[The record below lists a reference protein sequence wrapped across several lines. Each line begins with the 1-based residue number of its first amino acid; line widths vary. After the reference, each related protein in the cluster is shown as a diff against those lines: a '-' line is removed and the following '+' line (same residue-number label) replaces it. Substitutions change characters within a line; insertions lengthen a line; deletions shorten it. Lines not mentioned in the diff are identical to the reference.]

1 MSKEKQ
7 ASFAMGL
14 VLGIA
19 FLGFSRSIG
28 WSLNRAFSFRLLS
41 SYTNISFLIGVV
53 LAMEGLLG
61 MIVPPLVGWYSDRV
75 FTRMGRRKPFIL
87 IGGLLAGISIY
98 LVYFFYSI
106 GLPLF
111 AIGFML
117 SFFYFSMHLYT
128 APYRA
133 LMPDLIETGHR
144 GTASGIIT
152 MFEVIGSLT
161 GFIAGAYLWSINESY
176 PFIMGAFLIP
186 LASIVTYML
195 IGERELE
202 EKKKKTVIKEGII
215 DYAKRMFGEKDTVKF
230 YTAQTLWWMGFEFIG
245 IFFVGIMAQAILGA
259 PTDEN
264 IDKITVTAVYLM
276 GLFNIAAIFTAIPGG
291 LIYDKIGKKR
301 AMLFGIIIF
310 GVSIFAG
317 LLVKTVLTAVIILI
331 IAGLGWGIVL
341 SSSFPVI
348 GDLLTKYQ
356 REEFNG
362 RYYGLFEVSRS
373 FPILLGGFGGGAIV
387 SLMNNNYVILF
398 PIAGISVLISI
409 PIVLSMHMLED

>member
-1 MSKEKQ
+1 
-7 ASFAMGL
+7 
-14 VLGIA
+14 
-19 FLGFSRSIG
+19 
-28 WSLNRAFSFRLLS
+28 
-41 SYTNISFLIGVV
+41 VV
-53 LAMEGLLG
+53 
-61 MIVPPLVGWYSDRV
+61 
-75 FTRMGRRKPFIL
+75 
-87 IGGLLAGISIY
+87 IY
-98 LVYFFYSI
+98 N
-106 GLPLF
+106 P
-111 AIGFML
+111 
-117 SFFYFSMHLYT
+117 
-128 APYRA
+128 
-133 LMPDLIETGHR
+133 
-144 GTASGIIT
+144 
-152 MFEVIGSLT
+152 
-161 GFIAGAYLWSINESY
+161 W
-176 PFIMGAFLIP
+176 
-186 LASIVTYML
+186 
-195 IGERELE
+195 
-202 EKKKKTVIKEGII
+202 KKKKTVIKEGII

-230 YTAQTLWWMGFEFIG
+230 YTAQTLWWMGFEFISM
-245 IFFVGIMAQAILGA
+245 FFVGIMAQAILGA

-301 AMLFGIIIF
+301 AMLLGIIIF
-310 GVSIFAG
+310 GASIFAG

-362 RYYGLFEVSRS
+362 RYYGLFEASRS

-387 SLMNNNYVILF
+387 TLMNNNYIILF